1 MPSNYAHHRFGQEA
15 LKLLPLRQQR
25 AIGRM
30 QRLYDAGT
38 HGADIF
44 FYSNPFVKDDLCAL
58 RETCNGLNS
67 REVIARWC
75 EVLKQHPS
83 EGAQAYLYGL
93 LAYCCLRSCLMSTL
107 TTPVE
112 GTDIVDREVE
122 FDRYLLTLDGKT
134 PAQTY
139 DLSRSLKVTRGECLT
154 MAPFFPPAAPGDI
167 HRCMV
172 NFRLA
177 TRFLARKRR
186 KALSL
191 WLKLT
196 TAQFRRQQ
204 MPEHPNHRC
213 LHLDSTLMESY
224 RKALMLYPLWAQ
236 QLEAHLNSMDN

>member
-1 MPSNYAHHRFGQEA
+1 M
-15 LKLLPLRQQR
+15 
-25 AIGRM
+25 
-30 QRLYDAGT
+30 
-38 HGADIF
+38 
-44 FYSNPFVKDDLCAL
+44 
-58 RETCNGLNS
+58 
-67 REVIARWC
+67 IARWC

-213 LHLDSTLMESY
+213 LHLDSTLMENY
-224 RKALMLYPLWAQ
+224 RKGLMLYPLWAQ